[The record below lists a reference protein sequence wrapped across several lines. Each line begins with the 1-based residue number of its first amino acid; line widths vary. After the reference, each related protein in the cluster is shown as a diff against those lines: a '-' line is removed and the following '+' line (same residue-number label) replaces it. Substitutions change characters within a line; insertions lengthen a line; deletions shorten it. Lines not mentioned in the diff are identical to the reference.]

1 MPSRNEYVV
10 LSKKLSLPETKI
22 EKWLA
27 SERHRNKKKDSI
39 MRDLSN
45 LNQLIIS
52 KFWAIFFLF

>member
-1 MPSRNEYVV
+1 MTSRNEYVV
-10 LSKKLSLPETKI
+10 FSKKISLPETKI